1 MSFADF
7 DEKIKG
13 IEEHGITDRIG
24 VQQQSLRL
32 KEILVAKKRKKN
44 YYKEEQNEK
53 LSKYWI
59 LNQLI

>member
-1 MSFADF
+1 MDKVSMSFADF

-53 LSKYWI
+53 LSKY
-59 LNQLI
+59 

>member
-44 YYKEEQNEK
+44 YYKEE
-53 LSKYWI
+53 
-59 LNQLI
+59 